1 MQNLEASQEPKAG
14 DIIEICYDGYLMESY
29 PAQIGS
35 VYSIR
40 VVQQLEV
47 DYVKYYFT
55 VAEYGAYSIRYS
67 TPHTSGGCSN
77 ADGSAFIPGEEI
89 WLEGLDGL
97 PNLCGVTVEAL
108 GKEGNILF
116 SISIE
121 DKEENRQVNTAASGG
136 WIIRPGD

>member
-1 MQNLEASQEPKAG
+1 MLFGGRRCLFVISTAAFSPCHIVALPPPG
-14 DIIEICYDGYLMESY
+14 GGHTVAVALACSHS
-29 PAQIGS
+29 PF
-35 VYSIR
+35 VP
-40 VVQQLEV
+40 
-47 DYVKYYFT
+47 

-97 PNLCGVTVEAL
+97 PNLRGVTVEAL

-116 SISIE
+116 SISVP
-121 DKEENRQVNTAASGG
+121 DTEEYRYVNTAASGG
-136 WIIRPGD
+136 WIVSRGD